1 MIIAIT
7 GCIGSGKSYILKQI
21 NLLHNIDI
29 FSADEFTLQAYENE
43 AIKEKLTAAGAAVEL
58 K

>member
-21 NLLHNIDI
+21 NLLHKMLIYV
-29 FSADEFTLQAYENE
+29 FSVAK
-43 AIKEKLTAAGAAVEL
+43 I
-58 K
+58 